1 MNERSQQDSGSTDPQ
16 CISRG
21 GCMRPE
27 ECRRQGMCMR
37 PAVGMESPPDTPPPQ
52 HGQTLR
58 FRDLKAKLKSG
69 YLHIEDNLDSVVF
82 DEAEAIALK
91 NWLDEVL
98 K

>member
-1 MNERSQQDSGSTDPQ
+1 MT
-16 CISRG
+16 
-21 GCMRPE
+21 
-27 ECRRQGMCMR
+27 
-37 PAVGMESPPDTPPPQ
+37 DTPPPQ
-52 HGQTLR
+52 HAQTLK
-58 FRDLKAKLKSG
+58 FRDLKAKLENG